1 MEPPALRE
9 QMEAT
14 ALLDQAEPRERMAL
28 TVQAVHPARPE
39 AMAPQGPQARP
50 DQQGVMVHRGRLEW
64 MARQA
69 LLERQV
75 PMGLQV
81 AQEQVVRMAV
91 LEHQA
96 LMEVMERP
104 VHQERVV

>member
-50 DQQGVMVHRGRLEW
+50 DHQGVMVHRGRLEQTGLRGPAGLLVW
-64 MARQA
+64 MEQA
-69 LLERQV
+69 VLRGQ
-75 PMGLQV
+75 MGLTGRAERLGQ
-81 AQEQVVRMAV
+81 MA
-91 LEHQA
+91 A
-96 LMEVMERP
+96 TERP
-104 VHQERVV
+104 AQAVPAA